1 MTIVIVYNGGSY
13 GTYLEW
19 ALTTLSTDIPIVS
32 PVNPNGNSHQFHG
45 NHGGN
50 IHSSLWKKVTS
61 KEKSFLFVR
70 LHPKTQQHE
79 VLSDNLNQILD
90 VAEKVIYLYP
100 DPGSVLLNVN
110 NFYSKIWKDWW
121 SMRLSDPVFA
131 DSLYSNWPVDPGDP
145 ISSIPVWIQREILS
159 FNLMPAWF
167 DQVEWFH
174 PEKWSHTQCKVV
186 LINELLYDFKN
197 TILKIQKFCGLEF
210 KKSIDDIIPHH
221 FTMLSLQ
228 KWATQDQLCNKII
241 NSVLSDQLFDWSDQL
256 LPLPSQS
263 WVQWELRNHRLEI
276 QCNGLDKFPTNSVQ
290 LKELLYP
297 V

>member
-1 MTIVIVYNGGSY
+1 MTIAIVFNGGSY

-19 ALTTLSTDIPIVS
+19 ALTTLTTDIPIVA
-32 PVNPNGNSHQFHG
+32 PLNTNGHSHRFYG
-45 NHGGN
+45 NHALN
-50 IHSSLWKKVTS
+50 IHSSMWKTVAD

-110 NFYSKIWKDWW
+110 NFYSKIWEDWW
-121 SMRLSDPVFA
+121 SVRLLDPIFA
-131 DSLYSNWPVDPGDP
+131 DNLYSNWPVKRDTPFNQ
-145 ISSIPVWIQREILS
+145 IPDWIKREILS
-159 FNLMPAWF
+159 FNLMPAWYG
-167 DQVEWFH
+167 QVEWYH
-174 PEKWSHTQCKVV
+174 PDQWSHPRCQVV
-186 LINELLYDFKN
+186 LLNKLLYEFKN
-197 TILKIQKFCGLEF
+197 TILKIQEFCNLEF
-210 KKSIDDIIPHH
+210 KKSIDDMIPYHS
-221 FTMLSLQ
+221 TMLSLQ
-228 KWATQDQLCNKII
+228 KWSTQDQLCNKII
-241 NSVLSDQLFDWSDQL
+241 NSVLSDQLFDWSDQP

-263 WVQWELRNHRLEI
+263 WMQWELRNHRLEI

-290 LKELLYP
+290 LRELLYP